1 MTEHQWVFS
10 GSVSVDL
17 QIFLCEVQG
26 SGSEDFMNFAEMVFH
41 QMRDDC
47 IEHERYAHESKRIDQ
62 SKWTGWCHETQ
73 RMRVSEDECA
83 YCGGY
88 FGYST
93 DSYQHPQ
100 MCKKCWDDGKMR
112 GVEKI
117 VKVYIVD

>member
-1 MTEHQWVFS
+1 M
-10 GSVSVDL
+10 
-17 QIFLCEVQG
+17 
-26 SGSEDFMNFAEMVFH
+26 
-41 QMRDDC
+41 DDC

-62 SKWTGWCHETQ
+62 SKWTGWCQKTQ

-88 FGYST
+88 LDIT
-93 DSYQHPQ
+93 NKCYQHPQ

-117 VKVYIVD
+117 VKVYVVD

>member
-1 MTEHQWVFS
+1 
-10 GSVSVDL
+10 
-17 QIFLCEVQG
+17 
-26 SGSEDFMNFAEMVFH
+26 MN
-41 QMRDDC
+41 DC
-47 IEHERYAHESKRIDQ
+47 IEHERYSHESKRIDQ
-62 SKWTGWCHETQ
+62 SKWTGWCSKTQ
-73 RMRVSEDECA
+73 SMRVCEDECA

-93 DSYQHPQ
+93 NSYKHPQ